1 MKCSDDDDD
10 CNLKATLSSGYKLTK
25 YAIVIIVLNN
35 WLANDL
41 AWLMNVVGLKSVPI
55 IICKRM
61 HSLSI
66 LSQELAIQI

>member
-10 CNLKATLSSGYKLTK
+10 CNLKATLSGYKLTK
-25 YAIVIIVLNN
+25 YSIVIIVLKK
-35 WLANDL
+35 LANDL

>member
-25 YAIVIIVLNN
+25 YSIVIIVLKK
-35 WLANDL
+35 LANDL
-41 AWLMNVVGLKSVPI
+41 AWLMNVVGLKSVLI
-55 IICKRM
+55 IIFKRM
-61 HSLSI
+61 HSQSI

>member
-25 YAIVIIVLNN
+25 YAIVIIVLNK
-35 WLANDL
+35 LANDL
-41 AWLMNVVGLKSVPI
+41 ALLMNVVSLKSVH

>member
-10 CNLKATLSSGYKLTK
+10 LKATLSSGYKLTK
-25 YAIVIIVLNN
+25 YAIVIIVLNK
-35 WLANDL
+35 LANDL
-41 AWLMNVVGLKSVPI
+41 VWLMNVVGLKSVPI